1 MISRKNTVA
10 GKLLNLHTYFA
21 IKTFVKFVCFFR
33 ENVVWDSNRPDLHTN
48 FWAICRKNGYRKTV
62 SEQNEVAWRVNS
74 NLAQMFVL
82 IWEPIKIQSVS
93 KRVLAFHILGVCSEK
108 SKQTKTLKSW
118 VLIIKIRQITW
129 ENCEKWTKVRTLKF
143 CAEISEFF
151 CHSDFTW
158 NKFWKFKKF

>member
-1 MISRKNTVA
+1 M
-10 GKLLNLHTYFA
+10 LNLCVFSV
-21 IKTFVKFVCFFR
+21 KTLYEIQIVLTCIPIFEQSDGKM
-33 ENVVWDSNRPDLHTN
+33 
-48 FWAICRKNGYRKTV
+48 GKTV

-93 KRVLAFHILGVCSEK
+93 QRVLAFHILGMCFEK